1 MSGGLHSLATV
12 MKRCVR
18 VSQSQSPN
26 YNVFCPSVIHRLEA
40 ATSRLE
46 DLADEQSRRSGRAV
60 SDTSSSSF
68 APAPAPPAPPPPP
81 PPPELLAAAAED
93 PPSVTAYDEL
103 VIDGK
108 LKTFVELTQGLGSEA
123 LVEQVASPLLDFQ
136 GIHA

>member
-1 MSGGLHSLATV
+1 MRKDFPITIIRRSLIE
-12 MKRCVR
+12 
-18 VSQSQSPN
+18 S
-26 YNVFCPSVIHRLEA
+26 RLEA

-68 APAPAPPAPPPPP
+68 AAPAPPHPPPA
-81 PPPELLAAAAED
+81 PEPVAVPAED

-123 LVEQVASPLLDFQ
+123 LVEQVTSSFIDF
-136 GIHA
+136 